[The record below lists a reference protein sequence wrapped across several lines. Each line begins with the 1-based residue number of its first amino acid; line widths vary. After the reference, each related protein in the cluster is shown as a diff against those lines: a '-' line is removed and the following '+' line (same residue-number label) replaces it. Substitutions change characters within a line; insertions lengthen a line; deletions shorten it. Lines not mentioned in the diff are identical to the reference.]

1 MPGLQHHQ
9 ELFDMPANRKAP
21 GLWLVLLLAVS
32 SVAAGREPSAKNTS
46 ATQDKASQGFK
57 TTFIYKRIANADI
70 KADVYRPRE
79 TGLRPVIV
87 WIHGGALIFG
97 SRSMLPAD
105 ELGVFLEAGYLVVA
119 IDYRLAPETKLP
131 EILKDV
137 DDALHWVR
145 TEGPH
150 LFNADP
156 ARIAV
161 VGQSAG
167 AYLALMEGVRATPRV
182 QAIVSFYGYG
192 NISGEWYSRP
202 DAVFLKQPLV
212 TKEEAYRVVG
222 GPVLT
227 ESSPEQRIAFY
238 VFCRQTGRWPLEV
251 ASVDPH
257 LNPQDF
263 APYNPEGLVTASY
276 PPTFLLHGDR
286 DTEVP
291 FLMSL
296 RMADSLKRHGV
307 EYRFYRMKG
316 FNHLFDV
323 YPDALPPEGHAIG
336 LRNQQVK
343 LAFDEVMI
351 FLKRRIGS

>member
-1 MPGLQHHQ
+1 MT
-9 ELFDMPANRKAP
+9 ASRKAS
-21 GLWLVLLLAVS
+21 LCFLLILAVS
-32 SVAAGREPSAKNTS
+32 CAAGSPELAAKGTS
-46 ATQDKASQGFK
+46 SKQDEAGPDSK
-57 TTFIYKRIANADI
+57 TTFIYKRIANTDI
-70 KADVYRPRE
+70 RADVYRPRE
-79 TGLRPVIV
+79 TRLRPVIV

-97 SRSMLPAD
+97 SRVMLPAD
-105 ELGVFLEAGYLVVA
+105 ELEVFLEAGFVVVA

-131 EILKDV
+131 EILNDV

-145 TEGPH
+145 TEGPT
-150 LFNADP
+150 LFHADP
-156 ARIAV
+156 AHIAV

-167 AYLALMEGVRATPRV
+167 AYLALMEGVRAAPRI

-202 DAVFLKQPLV
+202 DAVFLKQPVV
-212 TKEEAYRVVG
+212 TMEEAYRVVG
-222 GPVLT
+222 GPVLS
-227 ESSPEQRIAFY
+227 ESTPAERNTFY
-238 VFCRQTGRWPLEV
+238 VYCRQTGLWPLEV
-251 ASVDPH
+251 TSINPH
-257 LNPQDF
+257 VKPHDF
-263 APYNPEGLVTASY
+263 APYNPESLVTASY

-291 FLMSL
+291 FRMSL
-296 RMADSLKRHGV
+296 RMAESLKRHKV
-307 EYRFYRMKG
+307 EYHFYRMKG

-336 LRNQQVK
+336 LKNPQVR

>member
-1 MPGLQHHQ
+1 MTLS
-9 ELFDMPANRKAP
+9 RKTS
-21 GLWLVLLLAVS
+21 GVLVLLVLAVS
-32 SVAAGREPSAKNTS
+32 CVTASLEPKAKGALS
-46 ATQDKASQGFK
+46 GQYEASPAPK
-57 TTFIYKRIANADI
+57 STFVYKRIANADI
-70 KADVYRPRE
+70 RADVYRPRE
-79 TGLRPVIV
+79 TGPRPVIV
-87 WIHGGALIFG
+87 WIHGGGLIFG

-105 ELGVFLEAGYLVVA
+105 ELGVFLEAGFVVVA

-131 EILKDV
+131 EILNDV

-145 TEGPH
+145 TKGSV

-167 AYLALMEGVRATPRV
+167 AYLALMEGARVTPRI

-202 DAVFLKQPLV
+202 DAAFLKQGTV
-212 TKEEAYRVVG
+212 TKEEAYRVIG

-227 ESSPEQRIAFY
+227 ESAPDHRTAFY
-238 VFCRQTGRWPLEV
+238 VYCRQTGRWPLEIT
-251 ASVDPH
+251 SIDPH
-257 LNPQDF
+257 LKPGDF
-263 APYNPEGLVTASY
+263 APYNPEDLVTASY

-286 DTEVP
+286 DTDVP
-291 FLMSL
+291 FQMSL
-296 RMADSLKRHGV
+296 RMADSLKRHRV
-307 EYRFYRMKG
+307 VYHLCRMKG

-323 YPDALPPEGHAIG
+323 YPDALPPKGHAIG
-336 LRNQQVK
+336 LRNPQVR

-351 FLKRRIGS
+351 FLRNRIGS

>member
-1 MPGLQHHQ
+1 MT
-9 ELFDMPANRKAP
+9 ARRIAY
-21 GLWLVLLLAVS
+21 GLWLLLVWAVLR
-32 SVAAGREPSAKNTS
+32 VAASPERQGVLPTQGEPNPPSRVTFVYKRSAK
-46 ATQDKASQGFK
+46 DE
-57 TTFIYKRIANADI
+57 I

-79 TGLRPVIV
+79 TGLRPVIF

-105 ELGVFLEAGYLVVA
+105 ELEVFLAAGFIVVA

-131 EILKDV
+131 EILNDV

-145 TEGPH
+145 TKGPH

-156 ARIAV
+156 ARVAL
-161 VGQSAG
+161 VGQSGG

-192 NISGEWYSRP
+192 NISGEWYDRP
-202 DAVFLKQPLV
+202 DAEFLKQPRV
-212 TKEEAYRVVG
+212 TKEEADRVVG
-222 GPVLT
+222 GPILS
-227 ESSPEQRIAFY
+227 ESTPDRRSTFY
-238 VFCRQTGRWPLEV
+238 VYCRQTGLWPLEV
-251 ASVDPH
+251 TSIDPH
-257 LNPQDF
+257 LKPHDF
-263 APYNPEGLVTASY
+263 APYNPEGLVTAKY

-291 FLMSL
+291 FLMSQ
-296 RMADSLKRHGV
+296 RMADSLKRQGV
-307 EYRFYRMKG
+307 ETHFYRMKG

-336 LRNQQVK
+336 LKNPQVR

>member
-1 MPGLQHHQ
+1 MI
-9 ELFDMPANRKAP
+9 ASRKTS
-21 GLWLVLLLAVS
+21 GLWFFLVLAVS
-32 SVAAGREPSAKNTS
+32 CVTASPEPNAKGLLS
-46 ATQDKASQGFK
+46 RQDEASPVSK

-79 TGLRPVIV
+79 AGLRPVII

-105 ELGVFLEAGYLVVA
+105 ELGLFLEAGFVVVA

-131 EILKDV
+131 EILNDV

-145 TEGPH
+145 TEGPL

-167 AYLALMEGVRATPRV
+167 AYLALMEGARALPRIR
-182 QAIVSFYGYG
+182 AIVSFYGYG
-192 NISGEWYSRP
+192 NISGDWYSRP
-202 DAVFLKQPLV
+202 NTVFLKQRPV
-212 TKEEAYRVVG
+212 TKEEAYLVVG
-222 GPVLT
+222 GPVLS
-227 ESSPEQRIAFY
+227 ESTPGQRDTFY
-238 VFCRQTGRWPLEV
+238 VYCRQTGLWPLEV
-251 ASVDPH
+251 TSIDPH
-257 LNPQDF
+257 LRPHDF

-291 FLMSL
+291 FLMSQ
-296 RMADSLKRHGV
+296 RMADSLKRHRV
-307 EYRFYRMKG
+307 EYHFYRMKG

-323 YPDALPPEGHAIG
+323 YPDGLPPEGHAIG
-336 LRNQQVK
+336 LRNPQVR

-351 FLKRRIGS
+351 FLKSRIGS